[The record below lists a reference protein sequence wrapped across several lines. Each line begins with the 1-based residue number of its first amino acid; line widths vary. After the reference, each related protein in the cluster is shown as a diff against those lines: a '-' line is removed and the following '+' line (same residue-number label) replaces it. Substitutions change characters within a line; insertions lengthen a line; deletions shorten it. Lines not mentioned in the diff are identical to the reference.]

1 MSYGSQNSYRPAGF
15 GGFSLLPPIIKQLI
29 IINVVVFLI
38 QSLFENI
45 SFGAYPGWYAINRY
59 FALNPI
65 SGVDPAGQEFNFQI
79 WQVISYQFMHG
90 GFSHIFFNMFM
101 LWMFGNEIE
110 NIMGSKKFL
119 FFYLLSGVGAALL
132 QLIVGPMLSSHLA
145 FTIGASGAVYGVM
158 IAFAMFFPER
168 QIYVYFLFP
177 VKAKYLIAFL
187 VLIEFMSVGDMSLVA
202 HLAHIGGALT
212 GFVFI
217 MLDKKNNFN
226 IDGLFNKVKNSSS
239 NFGNFTSSSSSKGF
253 RKPSGSFSFGKKNI
267 QDAEFYDISENNKKT
282 PPPTTSEINRILEKI
297 TASGY
302 QNLTEEEKRI
312 LFEASKKK

>member
-1 MSYGSQNSYRPAGF
+1 MSYNSNNSYRPAGF
-15 GGFSLLPPIIKQLI
+15 GGFSMLPPIIKQLI
-29 IINVVVFLI
+29 LINVGVFIL
-38 QSLFENI
+38 QSLIESIN
-45 SFGAYPGWYAINRY
+45 FGSYPGWYILNRY
-59 FALNPI
+59 FALNPLTGI
-65 SGVDPAGQEFNFQI
+65 DQAGQAYNFQI
-79 WQVISYQFMHG
+79 WQPITYQFMHG

-119 FFYLLSGVGAALL
+119 FFYLLSGIGAAAV
-132 QLIVGPMLSSHLA
+132 QVIIGSVLSNHLA

-158 IAFAMFFPER
+158 IAFALFFPER

-212 GFVFI
+212 GFIFI
-217 MLDKKNNFN
+217 MLDKKNNYN
-226 IDGLFNKVKNSSS
+226 IDALFNKVKSSAS
-239 NFGNFTSSSSSKGF
+239 NFSSSSSKGF
-253 RKPSGSFSFGKKNI
+253 RKPSGNPFGKKNV
-267 QDAEFYDISENNKKT
+267 QDAEFYDINDVKKT
-282 PPPTTSEINRILEKI
+282 PTPTPSEIDAILDKI
-297 TASGY
+297 SASGY
-302 QNLTEEEKRI
+302 QNLTAEEKRI

>member
-1 MSYGSQNSYRPAGF
+1 MSYGSQNYRSSGF
-15 GGFSLLPPIIKQLI
+15 GGFSLLPPIIKQLL
-29 IINVVVFLI
+29 IINVIVFLI

-45 SFGAYPGWYAINRY
+45 QFGGYPGWYILNRY
-59 FALNPI
+59 FALNPLT
-65 SGVDPAGQEFNFQI
+65 GLDPTGQPFNFQI

-119 FFYLLSGVGAALL
+119 IFYLLSGIGAALVQVVL
-132 QLIVGPMLSSHLA
+132 GPMLSNQLA
-145 FTIGASGAVYGVM
+145 FTIGASGAVFGVM
-158 IAFAMFFPER
+158 IAFALFFPER

-187 VLIEFMSVGDMSLVA
+187 ILIEFMAVGDMSFVA

-212 GFVFI
+212 AFIFI

-226 IDGLFNKVKNSSS
+226 IDGLFNKIKNSTPNLKNFSS
-239 NFGNFTSSSSSKGF
+239 GGSSSGF
-253 RKPSGSFSFGKKNI
+253 RKPTGGVHFGKKKI
-267 QDAEFYDISENNKKT
+267 EDAEFYEINGDKKKT
-282 PPPTTSEINRILEKI
+282 PYPTPQEIDKILDKISE
-297 TASGY
+297 SGY
-302 QNLTEEEKRI
+302 QNLTDEEKRI
-312 LFEASKKK
+312 LFEASKKN

>member
-1 MSYGSQNSYRPAGF
+1 MSYGSRNSYRPAGF

-45 SFGAYPGWYAINRY
+45 TFGAYPGWYAINRY
-59 FALNPI
+59 FALNPLVGI
-65 SGVDPAGQEFNFQI
+65 DPAGQSFNFQI
-79 WQVISYQFMHG
+79 WQVVTYQFMHG

-119 FFYLLSGVGAALL
+119 LFYLLSGVGAALL

-158 IAFAMFFPER
+158 IAFALFFPER

-177 VKAKYLIAFL
+177 VRAKYLIAFL

-212 GFVFI
+212 GFAFV

-226 IDGLFNKVKNSSS
+226 IDGLFNKVKSKSSS
-239 NFGNFTSSSSSKGF
+239 FGSFTSSSSSKGF
-253 RKPSGSFSFGKKNI
+253 RKPSGGFSFGKKNI
-267 QDAEFYDISENNKKT
+267 QDAEFYDIGENKKKT
-282 PPPTTSEINRILEKI
+282 PTPTSSEIDRILDKI
-297 TASGY
+297 SSSGY
-302 QNLTEEEKRI
+302 QNLTDEEKRI

>member
-1 MSYGSQNSYRPAGF
+1 MSYNSNNSYRPAGF
-15 GGFSLLPPIIKQLI
+15 GGFSMLPPVIKQLLL
-29 IINVVVFLI
+29 INVGVFLI
-38 QSLFENI
+38 QTLLESI
-45 SFGAYPGWYAINRY
+45 QFGGYPGWYFLNRY
-59 FALNPI
+59 FALNPLVGI
-65 SGVDPAGQEFNFQI
+65 DPSGQSYNFQL

-119 FFYLLSGVGAALL
+119 FFYLLSGIGAAVFQLL
-132 QLIVGPMLSSHLA
+132 LGPVLSNQLA

-158 IAFAMFFPER
+158 IAFALFFPDR

-202 HLAHIGGALT
+202 HLAHIGGAIT
-212 GFVFI
+212 GFIFI

-226 IDGLFNKVKNSSS
+226 IDALFNKVKDT
-239 NFGNFTSSSSSKGF
+239 TSSFTNFNSNNSTGGF
-253 RKPSGSFSFGKKNI
+253 RKPSGRSFGKKNI
-267 QDAEFYDISENNKKT
+267 QEAEFYDINNKNENMQDIDQ
-282 PPPTTSEINRILEKI
+282 SEIDRILDKI
-297 TASGY
+297 SASGY
-302 QNLTEEEKRI
+302 QNLTAEEKRI